1 MSQGISSIAAFIN
14 SLHNW
19 VPLSGERGCY
29 IHVQGA
35 VRFGMLN
42 RNREINQ
49 YQSDDKPADQLK
61 SKVIGQST
69 EDHWQECLRLIAGA
83 SPKDRAEQLI
93 KTWFLPIK
101 PLRFVDN
108 TLFLSVE
115 SQFFGEWLD
124 SHYRPVL
131 VSAVRTVF
139 GDDARLDFV
148 VKQPDPSEKKASKEP
163 NATEPVVVPSPTKPQ
178 EKVGKIPGGYR
189 LNPQFVFEN
198 FFAAG
203 LSYFAKK
210 AAEHVAQN
218 PGAQLYNPFYIHG
231 ARGTGKTHILHAI
244 GNSLSDNYDN
254 KKVVYMTAESF
265 VHGYITAIQGQRI
278 NKFIAAMRSLDVLLL
293 DNFHFLAGKM
303 KSQEALLLILQD
315 LLQRNKQ
322 VVLAGNVPPNLLPRF
337 NSGLVAI
344 AQNGLIADLHHTEVL
359 EREGIIRHY
368 LAKNGVT
375 LEEAAVQFLAKSMG
389 NDIHHLHTVLVR
401 IIAQISILQK
411 NLELNE
417 IRFIVN
423 QLCPQS
429 EEVLQQSMPKRAL
442 RIADIIKAVST
453 YFDVPEDKMR
463 GISRKQRISKARQ
476 IAIYLCRELTDESLN
491 TIGYH
496 FSNLHHA
503 SVLYAYNKVANDIKT
518 NPRLRNHIDKIRAMI

>member
-1 MSQGISSIAAFIN
+1 M
-14 SLHNW
+14 
-19 VPLSGERGCY
+19 LSRK
-29 IHVQGA
+29 
-35 VRFGMLN
+35 
-42 RNREINQ
+42 REIRQN
-49 YQSDDKPADQLK
+49 QSDDKPDDQLK
-61 SKVIGQST
+61 RKVIGRST
-69 EDHWQECLRLIAGA
+69 EERWQECLRLIAGA
-83 SPKDRAEQLI
+83 LPKNRAEQLI

-115 SQFFGEWLD
+115 SQFFGEWLE

-139 GDDARLDFV
+139 GDEARLDFV
-148 VKQPDPSEKKASKEP
+148 VKQPEPTEQKVPNEPDEAAPATEVPASKP
-163 NATEPVVVPSPTKPQ
+163 R
-178 EKVGKIPGGYR
+178 EKVGKTPGGYR

-210 AAEHVAQN
+210 AAEHIAHN
-218 PGAQLYNPFYIHG
+218 PGAPMYNPFYIHG

-244 GNSLSDNYDN
+244 GNGVSDKHDN

-265 VHGYITAIQGQRI
+265 VHGYITAIQGQSI
-278 NKFIAAMRSLDVLLL
+278 NKFIAAMRSIDVLLL

-315 LLQRNKQ
+315 LLQRNNQ
-322 VVLAGNVPPNLLPRF
+322 VVIAGNVPPNLLKRF

-344 AQNGLIADLHHTEVL
+344 AQNGLIADLHHTDVL
-359 EREGIIRHY
+359 ERESIIRHY

-389 NDIHHLHTVLVR
+389 NDIHHLHTVMVR

-411 NLELNE
+411 NLELSE

-429 EEVLQQSMPKRAL
+429 EEELQQRMPKRAL
-442 RIADIIKAVST
+442 RIADIVKAVST

-503 SVLYAYNKVANDIKT
+503 SVLYAYNKIANDIKT
-518 NPRLRNHIDKIRAMI
+518 NPRLRSHIDKIRAMI